1 MTLLPCKY
9 FSNNFSIS
17 IFIKIFLILIRDIY
31 YNI

>member
-1 MTLLPCKY
+1 MTLLPFKY